1 MSSNTRKSSVTLS
14 ALATEF
20 RTFAK
25 VQTEHNEAVNA
36 VLLALTGGTTTKPTT
51 APTKGKKGKK
61 AKAQAVTTTGP
72 TFKENQTALKAL
84 KAKGEAPAG
93 MTVAQAVEAGLLT
106 ATVQPVREPKV
117 EVKATKASTK
127 ATAATEGTA
136 FGVLKAALKAHKAS
150 GAVPSQHN
158 GTFVTVKSA
167 IADGLMNADGTLPG
181 KKSKGKGK
189 GAQVVAV
196 VEDATPARNV
206 SHVASD
212 APRRADGTITPKREW
227 ALREQLALTGKFDRH
242 QIDKKVAKAMKVL
255 DA

>member
-1 MSSNTRKSSVTLS
+1 MSSNTRKSGITLS

-20 RTFAK
+20 RTFATA
-25 VQTEHNEAVNA
+25 QTEHNEAVNA
-36 VLLALTGGTTTKPTT
+36 ILLTITGGTTKPATTK
-51 APTKGKKGKK
+51 AGKGKK
-61 AKAQAVTTTGP
+61 AKAKVTTTGP
-72 TFKENQTALKAL
+72 TFPENQQALRALKAEG
-84 KAKGEAPAG
+84 KAPAG
-93 MTVAQAVEAGLLT
+93 MTVAQAVEAGLLPP
-106 ATVQPVREPKV
+106 TVQPVREPKV
-117 EVKATKASTK
+117 VTTKVAKVATATK
-127 ATAATEGTA
+127 ATEGTP

-150 GAVPSQHN
+150 GAVPAQHN

-181 KKSKGKGK
+181 KGKKASKKAK

-196 VEDATPARNV
+196 VADTTPARNV
-206 SHVASD
+206 SHVAAD

-227 ALREQLALTGKFDRH
+227 ALREQLALTGKYDRN